1 MNRVLQFFRKLFLAQ
16 TVNREEADMQAREA
30 FGDFPRHLTA
40 KTLLTISD
48 TIGVPPTMMHPN
60 TRFIQDLQCDELE
73 PVELVMAFE
82 EEFKIKISDSEAES
96 ILTIGDLISYLRSKT
111 NNTEQSAPENY
122 SGGTPS

>member
-1 MNRVLQFFRKLFLAQ
+1 MNRVLQFFRRLFLPQ

-30 FGDFPRHLTA
+30 FGDFPPHLTA

-48 TIGVPPTMMHPN
+48 TIGVPPTLMRPN

-82 EEFKIKISDSEAES
+82 EEFKIKIPDSEAES
-96 ILTIGDLISYLRSKT
+96 ILTIGDLIHYLRLKT
-111 NNTEQSAPENY
+111 NNTEQLASENY